1 MNKKH
6 IILIAEDNR
15 ISRKILVKMF
25 SKEND
30 VLEAENGQ
38 QTIEILE
45 NYKDDIIAIILDL
58 RMPEK
63 DGYEVLSY
71 IKENGLNQIPVVVM
85 TSDMTGESE
94 ERALDL
100 GAWDF
105 VSKPYEPR
113 ILMTRVNN
121 AIARSRMSYLLQLKH
136 VVEHDK
142 LTDLYNRNHFLEMT
156 EKMVSEH
163 KEDSKALIRV
173 DIRRFHLINS
183 FFGEKGGDEFLK
195 YVANQIKEIVEC
207 YEWSVYGRMES
218 DVFCAC
224 IPYDEDICKS
234 HIKKLTMKMK
244 EYNPDYRIEPS
255 YGIYRITDD
264 TLSASEMLRNASL
277 ASMECKENYTRSI
290 AFFDESMRE
299 RLHMEEEIIQE
310 MQDALVNG
318 EFEVY
323 YQPKYETRSKTPNGA
338 EALVRWNHPKR
349 GIIHPSQF
357 VPVLEKNG
365 FIGDLDIYV
374 WKIVCRQLK
383 AWKEKGIQAGPISVN
398 VARADI
404 QNPNLVEYLTT
415 LVEEYELAPEN
426 LCIELTESAYM
437 DSPLA
442 INEVVKKLHEAGFSV
457 VMDEFGK
464 GYSSLNVLKDVD
476 VDFLKINMKS
486 LSLDPTNVKSKRI
499 LSSVI
504 AMMQWL
510 DIPVITM
517 EVETEEEYTFL
528 KSVGCEY
535 IQGFYFV
542 GPLPAEEYEQL
553 LTEQKD

>member
-6 IILIAEDNR
+6 IILIAEDNK
-15 ISRKILVKMF
+15 INRKILVKMF

-30 VLEAENGQ
+30 VIEAENGK
-38 QTIEILE
+38 QTIELLE
-45 NYKDDIIAIILDL
+45 NYKEDIIAVLLDL
-58 RMPEK
+58 RMPDK
-63 DGYEVLSY
+63 DGYEILSY
-71 IKENGLNQIPVVVM
+71 MKENEMNQIPVVVM

-94 ERALDL
+94 EKALDL

-113 ILMTRVNN
+113 ILLTRVNN
-121 AIARSRMSYLLQLKH
+121 AIARSKMNYLLQLKH
-136 VVEHDK
+136 AVEHDK
-142 LTDLYNRNHFLEMT
+142 LTGLYNRNHFLEMT
-156 EKMVSEH
+156 DKMVAAH
-163 KEDSKALIRV
+163 KGESMALIRV

-183 FFGEKGGDEFLK
+183 FFGEKGGDGFLK
-195 YVANQIKEIVEC
+195 YVADQLKEIVER
-207 YEWSVYGRMES
+207 YEWCVYGRMES

-224 IPYDEDICKS
+224 VPYDEQICMA
-234 HIKKLTMKMK
+234 HIKKLTKKMK

-255 YGIYRITDD
+255 YGIYPITEDI
-264 TLSASEMLRNASL
+264 LSASEMLRNASL
-277 ASMECKENYTRSI
+277 ASKECKENYTRSV
-290 AFFDESMRE
+290 AFYDKSMRE
-299 RLHMEEEIIQE
+299 RLQQEEEIMQE
-310 MQDALVNG
+310 MQDALVAG

-323 YQPKYETRSKTPNGA
+323 YQPKYETRSKVANGA
-338 EALVRWNHPKR
+338 EALVRWNHPKK
-349 GIIHPSQF
+349 GVLHPSQF
-357 VPVLEKNG
+357 VPILEKNG

-374 WKIVCRQLK
+374 WEAVCRQMK
-383 AWKEKGIQAGPISVN
+383 EWKEKGIEVGPISVN
-398 VARADI
+398 LARADI

-415 LVEEYELAPEN
+415 LVDKYQLAPEK

-442 INEVVKKLHEAGFSV
+442 INEVVKKLHEAGFLV
-457 VMDEFGK
+457 IMDDFGK
-464 GYSSLNVLKDVD
+464 GYSSLNVLKDID

-486 LSLDPTNVKSKRI
+486 LPLDPTNVKSKRI

-542 GPLPAEEYEQL
+542 GPLPAKEYEQL
-553 LTEQKD
+553 LKEQ